1 MRFTSFSALRQHFDH
16 VLPFSKTPTAA
27 IQSLKQGLKHRTLIV
42 KSLIPSAQKVFP
54 QSYPAGALVNI
65 VI

>member
-1 MRFTSFSALRQHFDH
+1 MRFPSFSALRQHFDH

-27 IQSLKQGLKHRTLIV
+27 IPSQKHGFKYRRLIV
-42 KSLIPSAQKVFP
+42 KPLIPSTQKVFP
-54 QSYPAGALVNI
+54 LSCLAGALVNI